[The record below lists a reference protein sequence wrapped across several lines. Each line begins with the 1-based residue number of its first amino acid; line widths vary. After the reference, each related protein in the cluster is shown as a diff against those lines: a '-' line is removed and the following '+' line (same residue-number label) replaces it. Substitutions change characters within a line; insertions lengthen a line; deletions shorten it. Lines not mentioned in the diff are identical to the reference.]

1 MSLFSTAVALDR
13 PSSGID
19 WLDDKQFPYWEEAMR
34 LGNPYKFVSWVTTH
48 DPVKSAQVV
57 AHLTEFRTVFAK
69 VQKEL
74 NRVPPAATAASEAAA
89 KAAERTAKP
98 KKDHSAD
105 AGWIKVK
112 DPDSGSSF
120 YYHVESGQKEWSNGT
135 AVGLNLKPVPRA
147 APAAA
152 PATPQ
157 QSRAEKEARSNGQLS
172 QSKRLNRRGSDER
185 SGAGAPA
192 VGEPRRRE
200 RGSPSRMYGS

>member
-1 MSLFSTAVALDR
+1 MSLFSTAAALDR
-13 PSSGID
+13 PTSGVD

-34 LGNPYKFVSWVTTH
+34 SGNPYKFLGWLTSH
-48 DPVKSAQVV
+48 DPVRSAQVV
-57 AHLTEFRTVFAK
+57 NHMTEFRTVFAK
-69 VQKEL
+69 LQKEL
-74 NRVPPAATAASEAAA
+74 NRVTPAAATGSAAA
-89 KAAERTAKP
+89 NKAAEMTARP

-135 AVGLNLKPVPRA
+135 AVGLNLKPVARA

-152 PATPQ
+152 ATPQ
-157 QSRAEKEARSNGQLS
+157 QSRAEKEARINGQLS

-185 SGAGAPA
+185 SGGGAPA